1 VRESSELHSAIM
13 SKTPTQTDRL
23 RKIIGAFPRVTVTV
37 LGDMVADEFVFGE
50 ISRVS
55 REAPVLIL
63 RHRERTVLPGGGAN
77 AVNNLAELGV
87 NVLPVGIVGNDD
99 PGRLLLRSFR
109 HKRIPV
115 TGILKDKSYT
125 TVTKTRIIAGMPHT
139 WRQQVVRIDRE
150 PEMKL
155 NSHLARELALATQQY
170 LRASDALLVSDYGY
184 GAATP
189 EIVNASRGLPASLL
203 LPKWKNLSSV
213 PIVLDSRHRMLE
225 FSGITAATP
234 NEPEVEEALG
244 IKIGQDW
251 GALCSAGAEVINRM
265 NLKSLIIT
273 RGRDGMVAFSEKHKP
288 SDIPIFGTD
297 EVADVTGAG
306 DTVIATFTAAIA
318 AGATAEEA
326 AHLANYAG
334 GIVVMKRGTATICP
348 QELIAALEK
357 APPQTRS
364 H

>member
-1 VRESSELHSAIM
+1 M
-13 SKTPTQTDRL
+13 SKTATQTDRL
-23 RKIIGAFPRVTVTV
+23 RKIIEAFPRVTVTV

-77 AVNNLAELGV
+77 AVNNLADLGV
-87 NVLPVGIVGNDD
+87 NVLPVGIVRNDD

-125 TVTKTRIIAGMPHT
+125 TVTKTRIVAGMPHT

-150 PEMKL
+150 PEVPP
-155 NSHLARELALATQQY
+155 SSYLARELALATQQY

-189 EIVNASRGLPASLL
+189 QILNATRRASN
-203 LPKWKNLSSV
+203 PV

-251 GALCSAGAEVINRM
+251 DNLCSAGAAIIAQM
-265 NLKSLIIT
+265 KLKSLVIT
-273 RGRDGMVAFSEKHKP
+273 RGRDGMVSFSEKHKP
-288 SDIPIFGTD
+288 ADIPIFGSD

-306 DTVIATFTAAIA
+306 DTVIATFTAALA
-318 AGATAEEA
+318 VGASTEEA

-334 GIVVMKRGTATICP
+334 GIVVMKRGTATVSQ
-348 QELIAALEK
+348 QELIAAVEK
-357 APPQTRS
+357 AAPQTRS

>member
-1 VRESSELHSAIM
+1 MPRTSHETNH
-13 SKTPTQTDRL
+13 L
-23 RKIIGAFPRVTVTV
+23 RKIIEAFPRVTVAV

-63 RHRERTVLPGGGAN
+63 RHRERTVVPGGGAN
-77 AVNNLAELGV
+77 AVNNLADLGV
-87 NVLPVGIVGNDD
+87 NVLPVGIVGTDE
-99 PGRLLLRSFR
+99 PGRMLLRAFR

-115 TGILKDKSYT
+115 SGILKDKDHVT
-125 TVTKTRIIAGMPHT
+125 TTKTRILAGMPHT

-150 PEMKL
+150 PETALSPHM
-155 NSHLARELALATQQY
+155 ARELALATREY

-184 GAATP
+184 GAANP
-189 EIVNASRGLPASLL
+189 RILAAAMSRRSGSIP
-203 LPKWKNLSSV
+203 V
-213 PIVLDSRHRMLE
+213 VLDSRHRMLE
-225 FSGITAATP
+225 FSGVTAATP

-251 GALCSAGAEVINRM
+251 NALSGAGAEIVSRM
-265 NLKSLIIT
+265 KLQSLLIT

-288 SDIPIFGTD
+288 VDIPIFGGD
-297 EVADVTGAG
+297 EVTDVTGAG
-306 DTVIATFTAAIA
+306 DTVIATYTAALA
-318 AGATAEEA
+318 AGAGDEDA

-334 GIVVMKRGTATICP
+334 GIVVMKRGTATVTRD
-348 QELIAALEK
+348 ELLHAIEQ
-357 APPQTRS
+357 APPATRS